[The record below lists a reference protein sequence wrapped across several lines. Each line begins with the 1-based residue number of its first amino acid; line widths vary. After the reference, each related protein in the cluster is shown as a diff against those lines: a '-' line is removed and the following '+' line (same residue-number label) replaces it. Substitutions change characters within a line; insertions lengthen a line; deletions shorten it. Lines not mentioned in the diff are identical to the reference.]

1 MIFHQVQ
8 YHETPGPR
16 FELGNRLRETGL
28 ANLRRNRWAIRA
40 CNMMKLKEFKGFYYH
55 IFHFNSGRIYVVNKV
70 VRPNEI
76 VPQAISIKAIFKVNF
91 SRIA

>member
-1 MIFHQVQ
+1 
-8 YHETPGPR
+8 
-16 FELGNRLRETGL
+16 
-28 ANLRRNRWAIRA
+28 
-40 CNMMKLKEFKGFYYH
+40 MMKLKEFKGFYYH